1 MLPRERHTHV
11 QSSLTVPSS
20 GRPPP
25 TPYLFPRGLL
35 LLRRSVGSRQ
45 SGGLGGQQP
54 AVERGLLLE
63 KRLRAVP
70 APGGVFPSGPPS
82 CGHTRCCPTLV
93 KQQPASTSQPWERVL
108 DSTASPSPHW
118 APGPRPHPTSLPG
131 APCCSFLG
139 CLGFGFLISRYFFIV
154 LQGIGVSTNHPPGE
168 PSVLHAPC
176 SSRAGPRPGFHIQ
189 SATPSNPIT
198 RPLCRREHLSTE
210 TAEYPRHPR
219 VARLTAGEEAMRPGP
234 RVLPDPRPG
243 SGVPGG

>member
-11 QSSLTVPSS
+11 QSTLAVPSS

-54 AVERGLLLE
+54 AVESGLLLE

-154 LQGIGVSTNHPPGE
+154 LQGIGVSTKPPGNRASCMPPAPPGQGLALGFTSRVPLRAI
-168 PSVLHAPC
+168 PSPGL
-176 SSRAGPRPGFHIQ
+176 SAGGSIFPQKLRNTP
-189 SATPSNPIT
+189 ATPGWP
-198 RPLCRREHLSTE
+198 
-210 TAEYPRHPR
+210 A
-219 VARLTAGEEAMRPGP
+219 
-234 RVLPDPRPG
+234 
-243 SGVPGG
+243 